1 MSQSN
6 LETARSKNNVSVV
19 SLTTWG
25 LLVLAMVISGI
36 TWWRSQTIYAELKLL
51 RAEQASLKA
60 ASDKLSERRSESQT
74 SASTSGMES
83 DSKSPASA
91 TVEPLNASKVAN
103 EKNNTEEAVASLN
116 VPLKTGTSECKIDE
130 RCLILEDVRPGAV
143 IISMVLKD
151 MPSSNRSD
159 LLVISPKHHESFPH
173 NPPGILT
180 AKYADSASPSQIN
193 DIDYEIVW
201 AGFRFDLYA
210 TVRTYGPVANKPPIL
225 VHWMTLPVR

>member
-6 LETARSKNNVSVV
+6 LETARSKNSVSVV

-25 LLVLAMVISGI
+25 LWVLAMVISGI
-36 TWWRSQTIYAELKLL
+36 TWWRSQTIYSELELL
-51 RAEQASLKA
+51 RAEQSILKA
-60 ASDKLSERRSESQT
+60 ASDKLSERMSESPST
-74 SASTSGMES
+74 ASAIAKVNE
-83 DSKSPASA
+83 SKSTES
-91 TVEPLNASKVAN
+91 TTSKPYNVSEIGN
-103 EKNNTEEAVASLN
+103 EDSDTEEAKASME

-210 TVRTYGPVANKPPIL
+210 TVRTYGPAANKPPIL